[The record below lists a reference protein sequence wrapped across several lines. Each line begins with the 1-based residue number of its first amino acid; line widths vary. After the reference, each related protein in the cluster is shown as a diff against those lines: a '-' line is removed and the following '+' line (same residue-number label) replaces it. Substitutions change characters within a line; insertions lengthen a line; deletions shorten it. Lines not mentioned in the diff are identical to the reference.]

1 MGLYFEIYRNSLV
14 KDIPLDVYY
23 ILGLVLII
31 GNVQLLAI
39 KGIREGW
46 RKSVGLFLIAYISL
60 LLCSTV
66 VFRNEAAKRQ
76 YDFMPFWSYQSYFRG
91 EDPSLLAEN
100 IMNAA
105 VFVPIGLLAGVAFR
119 GMNWQKA
126 LMLGLGLSVF
136 IEATQFIFMKGFSE
150 LDDVIHN
157 TIGCLIGYGIY
168 RMMCC
173 LINCNGLKYVK

>member
-1 MGLYFEIYRNSLV
+1 MGLYFDIYRNSLV
-14 KDIPLDVYY
+14 KVIPLNVYY

-31 GNVQLLAI
+31 GSVLLLAI

-46 RKSVGLFLIAYISL
+46 RVSVGLFLIAYISL

-66 VFRNEAAKRQ
+66 VFRNETAKRQ
-76 YDFMPFWSYQSYFRG
+76 YDFMPFWSYRSYFRG
-91 EDPSLLAEN
+91 EDPSLLAE
-100 IMNAA
+100 IVMNAV

-126 LMLGLGLSVF
+126 LMLGLGISVF
-136 IEATQFIFMKGFSE
+136 IETTQFIFMKGFSE
-150 LDDVIHN
+150 LDDVMHN

-168 RMMCC
+168 RILCC
-173 LINCNGLKYVK
+173 LITYKSLNNYK